1 MKSNLKLKN
10 TLEES
15 IKIKKKLLK
24 LNKQID
30 LAINQI
36 CKSIKLGGKI
46 LLCGN
51 GGSAADAQHLAAE
64 FTVRLR
70 PHLNRKPIPALSLSS
85 DASTL
90 TACGN
95 DYGFKKIF
103 VRNLQALYSKNDTLI
118 AISTS
123 GNSENIIEALK
134 FCKKEKIFTI
144 GLLGSRGGKAKQ
156 YCDLKLIVPSNNT
169 ARIQE
174 THIFLGH
181 YIFENV
187 EDLILKE
194 I

>member
-24 LNKQID
+24 LDKKIN

-118 AISTS
+118 A
-123 GNSENIIEALK
+123 
-134 FCKKEKIFTI
+134 
-144 GLLGSRGGKAKQ
+144 
-156 YCDLKLIVPSNNT
+156 LI
-169 ARIQE
+169 RK
-174 THIFLGH
+174 GR
-181 YIFENV
+181 
-187 EDLILKE
+187 
-194 I
+194 

>member
-1 MKSNLKLKN
+1 MKSKQKLKN

-15 IKIKKKLLK
+15 IKIKKRLLK
-24 LNKQID
+24 LDKQID

-36 CKSIKLGGKI
+36 YKSIKLGGKI

-103 VRNLQALYSKNDTLI
+103 V
-118 AISTS
+118 STD
-123 GNSENIIEALK
+123 SENIAKVVRKFGKMADAWLNKYIDWLGYLLIIAIAL
-134 FCKKEKIFTI
+134 FIWYE
-144 GLLGSRGGKAKQ
+144 
-156 YCDLKLIVPSNNT
+156 Y
-169 ARIQE
+169 
-174 THIFLGH
+174 
-181 YIFENV
+181 
-187 EDLILKE
+187 
-194 I
+194 

>member
-1 MKSNLKLKN
+1 MKSKQKLKN

-15 IKIKKKLLK
+15 IKIKKRLLK
-24 LNKQID
+24 LDKQID

-36 CKSIKLGGKI
+36 YKSIKLGGKI

-70 PHLNRKPIPALSLSS
+70 PHLNRKPIPAISLSS

-90 TACGN
+90 TACVN

-103 VRNLQALYSKNDTLI
+103 VRNLQALFSKNDTLI

-134 FCKKEKIFTI
+134 FCKKEEIFTI
-144 GLLGSRGGKAKQ
+144 GLLGSKGGKAKK
-156 YCDLKLIVPSNNT
+156 YCNLKLIVPSNNT

-181 YIFENV
+181 YIFENA
-187 EDLILKE
+187 EDLILKDM
-194 I
+194 

>member
-1 MKSNLKLKN
+1 MKSKQKLKN

-15 IKIKKKLLK
+15 IKIKKRLLK
-24 LNKQID
+24 LDKQID

-36 CKSIKLGGKI
+36 YKSIKSGGKI

-85 DASTL
+85 DVSTL

-103 VRNLQALYSKNDTLI
+103 VRNLQALFSKNDTLI

-134 FCKKEKIFTI
+134 FCKKEEK
-144 GLLGSRGGKAKQ
+144 G
-156 YCDLKLIVPSNNT
+156 
-169 ARIQE
+169 
-174 THIFLGH
+174 
-181 YIFENV
+181 
-187 EDLILKE
+187 
-194 I
+194 

>member
-1 MKSNLKLKN
+1 MKSKQKLKN

-15 IKIKKKLLK
+15 IKIKKRLLK
-24 LNKQID
+24 LDKQID

-36 CKSIKLGGKI
+36 YKSIKLGGKI

-103 VRNLQALYSKNDTLI
+103 VRNLQALFSKNDTLI

-134 FCKKEKIFTI
+134 FCKKEEIFTI
-144 GLLGSRGGKAKQ
+144 GLLGSKGGKAKK
-156 YCDLKLIVPSNNT
+156 YCNLKLIVPSNNT

-181 YIFENV
+181 YIFENA
-187 EDLILKE
+187 EDLILKDM
-194 I
+194 